1 MHVHRVQGLGCV
13 HHWKPLCCLSQK
25 NPNAGIISFPLGY
38 CVLPAESKLKHM
50 GLGKSVISCP
60 RMPCEQLDCNL
71 VVGVGLQPKEMDIS
85 IVSHSGKNPF
95 LKEP

>member
-1 MHVHRVQGLGCV
+1 MFTGSRGWDVYIIGSHYAVCHRRILMLASS
-13 HHWKPLCCLSQK
+13 HFHW
-25 NPNAGIISFPLGY
+25 AID
-38 CVLPAESKLKHM
+38 VLPAESKLKHM

-85 IVSHSGKNPF
+85 IVSHSGKNLF